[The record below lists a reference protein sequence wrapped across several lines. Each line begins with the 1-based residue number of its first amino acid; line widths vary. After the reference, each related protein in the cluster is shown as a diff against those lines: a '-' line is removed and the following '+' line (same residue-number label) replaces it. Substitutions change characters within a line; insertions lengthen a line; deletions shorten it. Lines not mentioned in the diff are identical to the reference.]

1 MIFINF
7 IYFCRAFQAPEISNC
22 KYTTFDE
29 IMTILDVILL
39 LCCIPVLIRGFKKGF
54 LNQLFSIIALLAGV
68 WTAYI
73 LADIPAQ
80 WFLPAFEG
88 NTGNPEQMAQLAG
101 FATCLVVTITGFSLL
116 GTLLEKFLRIIT
128 PDWLDHILGVILSSV
143 STAILLG
150 VLLLIF
156 ESLNSIYFFMDPKN
170 EIFADSMLYP
180 AIKTIAEIIFPFN
193 NGMLI

>member
-1 MIFINF
+1 
-7 IYFCRAFQAPEISNC
+7 
-22 KYTTFDE
+22 
-29 IMTILDVILL
+29 MTILDVILL

-80 WFLPAFEG
+80 WFLPAFKE

-116 GTLLEKFLRIIT
+116 GTFLEKVLHLVI
-128 PDWLDHILGVILSSV
+128 PDWIDHILGVILSAV